1 MLFILTGLATVA
13 ILVVVARMRYSG
25 TAPVRLAVQNCN
37 AELWKHVYEPQRL
50 RVIEACTAVDG
61 QVVSVYR
68 AADGDLHIGLD
79 PDRTSVLNFANAL
92 HADGYL
98 IVEVIC
104 EHTPADDDPKSACA
118 GFVPQ
123 VPAPKTGDRI
133 RVTGA
138 YVTDREYGWNEVHPV
153 TRIETLH

>member
-1 MLFILTGLATVA
+1 LFVLSGLAAAVIA
-13 ILVVVARMRYSG
+13 VVIAWLHYSG
-25 TAPVRLAVQNCN
+25 TAPVRLAAQSCD
-37 AELWKHVYEPQRL
+37 AGLWKHVYEPQRL
-50 RVIEACTAVDG
+50 RVIEACTAVEG

-68 AADGDLHIGLD
+68 AADGDLHIALD
-79 PDRTSVLNFANAL
+79 PDHASVLNFKNEL

-104 EHTPADDDPKSACA
+104 EHTPADDEPKSACA

-123 VPAPKTGDRI
+123 VAAPKTGDRI
-133 RVTGA
+133 PVTGA

-153 TRIETLH
+153 TRIETLR